1 MATSADPHA
10 SKYKSAFTPAEEPHC
25 FLDTSGIITTTMID
39 LPGYRITKVLGTVY
53 GLTVRS
59 RNIGAAVTSVLKST
73 VGGELKFLTNLLYT
87 ARDHAV
93 ERMVGE
99 CITRGG
105 NAIIAMK
112 FDTSQIMGDFAQVCA
127 YGTACIV
134 EEIRTNE
141 PRHM

>member
-1 MATSADPHA
+1 MSAA
-10 SKYKSAFTPAEEPHC
+10 SSSAAKSKSAFKPSEEPHC
-25 FLDTSGIITTTMID
+25 FTDTSGIITTTMID
-39 LPGYRITKVLGTVY
+39 LPGFRVVRVLGTVY
-53 GLTVRS
+53 GLSVRS

-73 VGGELKFLTNLLYT
+73 VGGELKYLTNLLYT

-105 NAIIAMK
+105 NAIIATK

-127 YGTACIV
+127 YGTACVV
-134 EEIRTNE
+134 EKIETKE
-141 PRHM
+141 DKM